1 MNSTH
6 AFFATKSK
14 LNIKGL
20 LALFALLLTMQSG
33 WAQLSNFSETFEDGN
48 ITASP
53 AWTGSLYTVNSTSSL
68 VGTYDLRASTA
79 GAVGNLYTSIGT
91 STNLASAGTL
101 TWSFVF
107 QDSAGN
113 PGGTPATSTNGAR
126 IYLAIN
132 GTDPTASGVTGYAL
146 RYGNSSTPD
155 PFVLVRTVG
164 TGSAATETVI
174 VSSGVDPST
183 TTYSVKVTR
192 TAAGSWSIF
201 MDSGTSGATTQ
212 KGASTSDTTYFNT
225 GSANI
230 NFLLNT
236 SNSTGTGNPNRFRFD
251 NISFAVGGP
260 TISTSVATLASAVNT
275 TYGTASASP
284 TSFTV
289 SGTSM
294 TAAGIT
300 VTPPSGYEVSQTS
313 ISSGYAGN
321 GTAITVAGS
330 GTIAST
336 TIYVRL
342 AANATVGSSPY
353 TGNIVCSSTNAT
365 SVNVAT
371 VSSAVSKAS
380 SSITASGTT
389 SFVYNGSAQGPA
401 STSSVTGSAGAVTYA
416 YSGVSP
422 TVYSSSATAPT
433 VVGTYQVI
441 ATVAA
446 DANYNT
452 ASSTAYAFAI
462 TKASSSI
469 TATGTTSFAYTGS
482 AQGPASNTKSG
493 STGAVTYAYS
503 GVSPTVYSSSATA
516 PTVVGTYQVI
526 ATVAADANYNTA
538 SSTALPFSITATAPG
553 VPTSVSAVGGDASA
567 IVTFTAPVFNGG
579 SAITTYTA
587 TSSPAGGTG
596 SVSQSGSGTI
606 TVTGL
611 TNGTAYTFS
620 VTATNGASL
629 TSSAS
634 TDSNSVTPSAGSTI
648 PYAPTAV
655 VITPTDGGL
664 SVAFT
669 AGNNGGSAITDYE
682 YSTDNG
688 SSFKSAGVVVSPV
701 VISGL
706 SNLSTYQV
714 QIRAVNINGSGTATS
729 SVSGTPGLVPDAPA
743 ISSITIGNAQLSVD
757 FTAPTYTGGSAITSY
772 QYSTDN
778 GAHYITRQT
787 GTTASPIVITT
798 SSVDGTTALA
808 NGTTYTVLIK
818 AVNGTGVSAA
828 SGSATGTPATTPGAP
843 SISSITAGDASLTVN
858 FTAGTTGGSALTTYK
873 YSTDGGATFVTRTA
887 GTTAS
892 PIIISTLSLNG
903 AALSNGTS
911 YDIKIKAVNAQGDG
925 TATGTTAATPGTT
938 PGAPTITGITP
949 SNGQLSVA
957 FNAPASNGGY
967 AISNYQYSTN
977 GGTTYKAFSSAETTS
992 PLLITSVSTAAT
1004 ALVNGTSYTVLIKAV
1019 NSIGA
1024 GTASNS
1030 STGTP
1035 ALTNDLCTGA
1045 TSITPG
1051 AAAIAGTTIGASMTT
1066 PFTDAVDV
1074 WYSFVATCSG
1084 TTTVNTTSSSS
1095 QDLDLF
1101 AFTTSCPAST
1111 TASFTGANSSS
1122 TSTETMSITAVAGT
1136 TYYVRVMFFGGTAG
1150 AFTISVTPPTP
1161 VTQAVTA
1168 QAATLV
1174 TGTTATLNGN
1184 LTAVGVCPSTSE
1196 KGFVYALTS
1205 ANSDPQV
1212 SGTGVT
1218 KTTVSS
1224 IATGAYTLA
1233 LTGLT
1238 AGTSYT
1244 FKSYVYDGSTYT
1256 YGAATSFTTL
1266 LAAPTVTAAVGASVD
1281 AAFSMTFTDNPAWR
1295 GAITGI
1301 TVGGT
1306 ALSASAYSTTSAG
1319 VLTFTP
1325 SAAAL
1330 LQTSGS
1336 KTIAISAT
1344 NYNVVS
1350 VTQAIAAGAATK
1362 LAVKTQ
1368 PAAPASNGAV
1378 LATQPAVFLQDQYSN
1393 TSASTA
1399 TVVATIGAGSWT
1411 IGGTTSKAGVSGT
1424 ATFTDLT
1431 ATSVAAVTGATITFT
1446 SSGLTP
1452 ITSGTF
1458 NIISPDYR
1466 SIGALG
1472 TAVTENF
1479 DSMLTSNSA
1488 TLPGGF
1494 KVNSNGATPDYST
1507 GTSVVTGAAGTTGTG
1522 ALTTSNSGA
1531 VFNFADG
1538 VTASATDRALGFL
1551 TAGSSLLSPNS
1562 IILKIANNT
1571 GSTIKNLNITFD
1583 YEKYRDGLRQND
1595 WTFFHGS
1602 TTNPTTSATAGDLS
1616 YAASSG
1622 SNAVLNPA
1630 TTISK
1635 TVSLTGLSIASGGI
1649 YYLKWTMTGLG
1660 GNSNSVGSGIDN
1672 FSITAT
1678 AASTITVTGTTS
1690 FTYNGSAQG
1699 PSTSSVTGST
1709 GSVSYSYV
1717 GVTGTTYGPTATKPT
1732 NAGSYTVTATVAADA
1747 SYTTATSSALGFTIG
1762 KASSTVAVTGTTSF
1776 TYNATNQGPNTSDT
1790 TGSSGSVTYSYVG
1803 VSGTSYTASATPP
1816 TNAGSYEVTATLAAD
1831 TNYNGATSSA
1841 VGFTIGQLTPTVTV
1855 TPIGTYT
1862 YNGLAQGPT
1871 ASNTGGSAGSVTYSY
1886 EGASYSASATRP
1898 TNAGSYTVTAS
1909 VAATTNFAA
1918 ASSDATSFTIDKAV
1932 VTVTGDDKT
1941 KTYGDSNPSFT
1952 ASYDGFVHSETLAT
1966 SGITGTPSLS
1976 TLADASSTVGTY
1988 TISTGAGDLAASNYS
2003 FSYKDGTL
2011 TVVTKG
2017 LAITAAN
2024 QSKCFGSSLSLG
2036 TTAFTTSDMVSG
2048 DSVSSVSLSS
2058 TGTAVDA
2065 STGTYAITGSS
2076 ASGTGLSNYAISYTD
2091 GTLTVNALPT
2101 ATIGGNLTMCQN
2113 GTSPVVTFTGAN
2125 GTAPYTFS
2133 YTINGGST
2141 LTVSTTSGNSAT
2153 VSVPTTTAGSFVYSL
2168 VSVQDSS
2175 TTACSQTQ
2183 TGTATVTFNTSSI
2196 YYADADGDGYGN
2208 LKVTSAPLCAAPAGY
2223 VANST
2228 DCDDTNAAINPGQS
2242 EVAGD
2247 GIDNN
2252 CDGRVDEAGVTTKV
2266 VASVCG
2272 TTLGSLNSPIYVNL
2286 VSSPVVGYRYEVSY
2300 GSPATVRVYDTTAN
2314 NIILSNVVSPVYNTA
2329 YSIRVSVKTTQSNG
2343 DYWQAYG
2350 ASCTVT
2356 TPAPPTTK
2364 LIPSLCGATLT
2375 SLYTNI
2381 YCGAV
2386 PLVTSYKFSVTD
2398 SNGVERVKITSTP
2411 VFNLMQFP
2419 STPSYGVCSIKVAVL
2434 YNGVWQDYGTPC
2446 SLTTVVPTTQLV
2458 STLCGTALTAIDF
2471 PLYATAVN
2479 QATAYQFEVSTGG
2492 SVVGSY
2498 TSSTNVFN
2506 LLQIT
2511 GILYNTTYSV
2521 RVAPVCNGTTQAFG
2535 TSCSITTP
2543 TIVTTQLVAS
2553 TCGTSLTSLYAP
2565 LYANAVPLATGY
2577 RFEVKNGA
2585 TLVGTYDASSNV
2597 FNLMQVG
2604 VTSST
2609 TYSVRVAVIYNGTAQ
2624 GYGSTCTV
2632 TTPTLGVAKLL
2643 PALCGS
2649 TLTSLY
2655 APLSCN
2661 AVTLATGYEFEVSDG
2676 VTTRTYDATSNQ
2688 FNLMQLSGGAEYS
2701 TTYTVRVAPIISG
2714 VVQAFGASCTVTTL
2728 AIPTTTVVASRC
2740 GTTLTSLYAP
2750 IYANAVKLATGY
2762 AFKVIDNA
2770 TGLQVGSTYSS
2781 SSNVFNLKQVS
2792 GTDKGKSYSISV
2804 AVQYNG
2810 LYQGFGTPCTVNT
2823 AANAAVR
2830 MSDET
2835 LASVFTVKAYPNP
2848 FANSFNLAIESE
2860 SDEVIS
2866 VQVYD
2871 MIGRELEARK
2881 ATVSEL
2887 STQELGNNY
2896 PSGVYNIIVSQGDQ
2910 VKTLRMIKR

>member
-1 MNSTH
+1 MINNLLYQKKSPPISSEINRLKKPVIMKKTLLTILFLVASVFAGYSQIWLNPLTTGRPIANNYLGDKLSSPWYFNFEIGQASWNASEVGVGQDPGGVTGWNWATAAYYQDNGSNKDVRRDIGGFQFTATGTWYAVGRAKANSGDAWTY
-6 AFFATKSK
+6 ADEGTWSNETTLTASTSLKACPFFTVNALSNPSSCTASISGTTASLGWTKFTGTSTYNVMIVRYAKNATPTAPTNGTAYTLNQSIGTGTVVYATNTGSNTTNAVTAATDYDYYFYSENWSYYSAGQKITALAPTVPVITSFSASPNNGTSTTGYIGSTVTITGTNLAGATKVTIGGTDIATTGSTSTTATF
-14 LNIKGL
+14 IATSAVGTITVT
-20 LALFALLLTMQSG
+20 ATSG
-33 WAQLSNFSETFEDGN
+33 TSTASGTAYANAGYITNANTDWNTASTWLGGAVPAAAANVTIAGN
-48 ITASP
+48 ITLNGAATNTTFTNVTINASSGITFG
-53 AWTGSLYTVNSTSSL
+53 ASGALTVSGALTNGGSVVMTSGGTLNMGASSTFTNNATFTYGTGTVAFANAGTVNGS
-68 VGTYDLRASTA
+68 
-79 GAVGNLYTSIGT
+79 AVTTFENLTI
-91 STNLASAGTL
+91 NAGTL
-101 TWSFVF
+101 TLTTAPIIDGVF
-107 QDSAGN
+107 
-113 PGGTPATSTNGAR
+113 T
-126 IYLAIN
+126 IN
-132 GTDPTASGVTGYAL
+132 GGALSASPKY
-146 RYGNSSTPD
+146 
-155 PFVLVRTVG
+155 
-164 TGSAATETVI
+164 
-174 VSSGVDPST
+174 
-183 TTYSVKVTR
+183 
-192 TAAGSWSIF
+192 
-201 MDSGTSGATTQ
+201 
-212 KGASTSDTTYFNT
+212 
-225 GSANI
+225 
-230 NFLLNT
+230 T
-236 SNSTGTGNPNRFRFD
+236 SNSTLFYNVSYNRYLEWSATGIGTIGTTAGYPNNVTVNTGTLTVLNSDAGTAHAMAGNLTVNTGATFTTGALNAIVTVGGNLTTNGTGTV
-251 NISFAVGGP
+251 SMS
-260 TISTSVATLASAVNT
+260 STSGNLNVVGNVSNAGTINLSTATGRLKTTNFTNTGTTTLSSNIGGDLELTGNLVDNNVFTANARAIFFTGAGTQTITGTGTFNIDYIVSNKSGGSIQMLCDLLCEGPNGGHALTLTNATDILDLNGHVLTLGKATVASDITGSGSIKGSAASSVSILGTGALGTINFTAGSQSLTNLTINRTSSGTLT
-275 TYGTASASP
+275 LGTAVA
-284 TSFTV
+284 V
-289 SGTSM
+289 SGTFTITSGVVSLGSDS
-294 TAAGIT
+294 TA
-300 VTPPSGYEVSQTS
+300 GYLTL
-313 ISSGYAGN
+313 
-321 GTAITVAGS
+321 GTL
-330 GTIAST
+330 GTENT
-336 TIYVRL
+336 TW
-342 AANATVGSSPY
+342 G
-353 TGNIVCSSTNAT
+353 STNAT
-365 SVNVAT
+365 GALRQNNTYFGSTGKLT
-371 VSSAVSKAS
+371 VSNDTRTS
-380 SSITASGTT
+380 SSVTVTGSSPFTYVYDRTAKTPTFTKTGSTAAITYLYSGTGISGTT
-389 SFVYNGSAQGPA
+389 STTPINAGTY
-401 STSSVTGSAGAVTYA
+401 SVTAS
-416 YSGVSP
+416 
-422 TVYSSSATAPT
+422 
-433 VVGTYQVI
+433 
-441 ATVAA
+441 VAA
-446 DANYNT
+446 DANYSAASSSATSFTISSVALTVSGATTADKVYDGTTSASVTGGSLVGIISPDVVTLSQSGTFAQTGIGTGIAITSTSTLGGANAGNYTLTQPSLTSRNITAASSAVTVTGTAPFSYTYDGTAKSPSFTATGSAATITFLYSGTGISGTTATTPINVGTYSVT
-452 ASSTAYAFAI
+452 ASVVANGNYAAASSSATGFAI
-462 TKASSSI
+462 TKGASSISVN
-469 TATGTTSFAYTGS
+469 TPGSYTYNAAS
-482 AQGPASNTKSG
+482 QGPTAVTKSG
-493 STGAVTYAYS
+493 ST
-503 GVSPTVYSSSATA
+503 
-516 PTVVGTYQVI
+516 
-526 ATVAADANYNTA
+526 
-538 SSTALPFSITATAPG
+538 
-553 VPTSVSAVGGDASA
+553 
-567 IVTFTAPVFNGG
+567 
-579 SAITTYTA
+579 
-587 TSSPAGGTG
+587 
-596 SVSQSGSGTI
+596 
-606 TVTGL
+606 
-611 TNGTAYTFS
+611 
-620 VTATNGASL
+620 
-629 TSSAS
+629 
-634 TDSNSVTPSAGSTI
+634 
-648 PYAPTAV
+648 
-655 VITPTDGGL
+655 
-664 SVAFT
+664 
-669 AGNNGGSAITDYE
+669 
-682 YSTDNG
+682 
-688 SSFKSAGVVVSPV
+688 
-701 VISGL
+701 
-706 SNLSTYQV
+706 
-714 QIRAVNINGSGTATS
+714 
-729 SVSGTPGLVPDAPA
+729 
-743 ISSITIGNAQLSVD
+743 
-757 FTAPTYTGGSAITSY
+757 
-772 QYSTDN
+772 
-778 GAHYITRQT
+778 
-787 GTTASPIVITT
+787 
-798 SSVDGTTALA
+798 
-808 NGTTYTVLIK
+808 
-818 AVNGTGVSAA
+818 
-828 SGSATGTPATTPGAP
+828 
-843 SISSITAGDASLTVN
+843 
-858 FTAGTTGGSALTTYK
+858 
-873 YSTDGGATFVTRTA
+873 
-887 GTTAS
+887 
-892 PIIISTLSLNG
+892 
-903 AALSNGTS
+903 
-911 YDIKIKAVNAQGDG
+911 
-925 TATGTTAATPGTT
+925 
-938 PGAPTITGITP
+938 
-949 SNGQLSVA
+949 
-957 FNAPASNGGY
+957 
-967 AISNYQYSTN
+967 
-977 GGTTYKAFSSAETTS
+977 
-992 PLLITSVSTAAT
+992 
-1004 ALVNGTSYTVLIKAV
+1004 
-1019 NSIGA
+1019 
-1024 GTASNS
+1024 
-1030 STGTP
+1030 
-1035 ALTNDLCTGA
+1035 
-1045 TSITPG
+1045 
-1051 AAAIAGTTIGASMTT
+1051 
-1066 PFTDAVDV
+1066 
-1074 WYSFVATCSG
+1074 
-1084 TTTVNTTSSSS
+1084 
-1095 QDLDLF
+1095 
-1101 AFTTSCPAST
+1101 
-1111 TASFTGANSSS
+1111 
-1122 TSTETMSITAVAGT
+1122 
-1136 TYYVRVMFFGGTAG
+1136 
-1150 AFTISVTPPTP
+1150 
-1161 VTQAVTA
+1161 
-1168 QAATLV
+1168 
-1174 TGTTATLNGN
+1174 
-1184 LTAVGVCPSTSE
+1184 
-1196 KGFVYALTS
+1196 
-1205 ANSDPQV
+1205 
-1212 SGTGVT
+1212 
-1218 KTTVSS
+1218 
-1224 IATGAYTLA
+1224 
-1233 LTGLT
+1233 
-1238 AGTSYT
+1238 
-1244 FKSYVYDGSTYT
+1244 
-1256 YGAATSFTTL
+1256 
-1266 LAAPTVTAAVGASVD
+1266 
-1281 AAFSMTFTDNPAWR
+1281 
-1295 GAITGI
+1295 
-1301 TVGGT
+1301 
-1306 ALSASAYSTTSAG
+1306 
-1319 VLTFTP
+1319 
-1325 SAAAL
+1325 
-1330 LQTSGS
+1330 
-1336 KTIAISAT
+1336 
-1344 NYNVVS
+1344 
-1350 VTQAIAAGAATK
+1350 
-1362 LAVKTQ
+1362 
-1368 PAAPASNGAV
+1368 
-1378 LATQPAVFLQDQYSN
+1378 
-1393 TSASTA
+1393 
-1399 TVVATIGAGSWT
+1399 
-1411 IGGTTSKAGVSGT
+1411 
-1424 ATFTDLT
+1424 
-1431 ATSVAAVTGATITFT
+1431 
-1446 SSGLTP
+1446 
-1452 ITSGTF
+1452 
-1458 NIISPDYR
+1458 
-1466 SIGALG
+1466 
-1472 TAVTENF
+1472 
-1479 DSMLTSNSA
+1479 
-1488 TLPGGF
+1488 
-1494 KVNSNGATPDYST
+1494 
-1507 GTSVVTGAAGTTGTG
+1507 
-1522 ALTTSNSGA
+1522 
-1531 VFNFADG
+1531 
-1538 VTASATDRALGFL
+1538 
-1551 TAGSSLLSPNS
+1551 
-1562 IILKIANNT
+1562 
-1571 GSTIKNLNITFD
+1571 
-1583 YEKYRDGLRQND
+1583 
-1595 WTFFHGS
+1595 
-1602 TTNPTTSATAGDLS
+1602 
-1616 YAASSG
+1616 
-1622 SNAVLNPA
+1622 
-1630 TTISK
+1630 
-1635 TVSLTGLSIASGGI
+1635 
-1649 YYLKWTMTGLG
+1649 
-1660 GNSNSVGSGIDN
+1660 
-1672 FSITAT
+1672 
-1678 AASTITVTGTTS
+1678 
-1690 FTYNGSAQG
+1690 
-1699 PSTSSVTGST
+1699 
-1709 GSVSYSYV
+1709 
-1717 GVTGTTYGPTATKPT
+1717 
-1732 NAGSYTVTATVAADA
+1732 
-1747 SYTTATSSALGFTIG
+1747 
-1762 KASSTVAVTGTTSF
+1762 
-1776 TYNATNQGPNTSDT
+1776 
-1790 TGSSGSVTYSYVG
+1790 GSVTYSYVG